1 MSKKKV
7 GKATSPT
14 GGKVEFEAG
23 WFIMKEFQDS
33 ICFRAYDAVQGLGDS
48 YSQAQLQELA
58 FQKYHGS
65 GEDSHGLAEKFMNGI
80 EMFQGI
86 YHDEM
91 NRVTQRSEKVL
102 DPIYHLRHDK
112 RIVSDP
118 NPAVKGINLTTLTA
132 KLTTDKSV
140 ITGRT
145 IWAKGLRVQ
154 AAGRKVLAYCK
165 KSSKYSDPNTKV
177 SGEQW
182 EDYLKFCRYKMWKES
197 QQSGSK
203 TKSCPPREETSG
215 MQEQNSADGVGDVE
229 DDDILSAP
237 PDVEEKDEEK
247 ESTEDLTVELTTDEE
262 EAAIKDWNSSWIFP
276 GYMAW
281 ALWGHI
287 PKDGLEE
294 YKADSFATSD
304 SCTRKKGGASAAG
317 RKSMRKAA
325 AKVEDQKRET
335 SMLDGSGSGIGGQ
348 ESLKLKTFALRQ
360 EISTAMT
367 TTSIV
372 SKYNAMKVSLDKRV
386 ALISNRKNS
395 MEKLVFQKP
404 ECFDDHEHYYATYV
418 PYKVYMDC
426 ETELEELTD
435 QYKDLDDQ
443 MLAEIEAINPK
454 NETRS
459 GRKRD
464 SGELSASPTNDLSN
478 EVIFLDDESETA
490 QLTYNDD

>member
-1 MSKKKV
+1 
-7 GKATSPT
+7 
-14 GGKVEFEAG
+14 
-23 WFIMKEFQDS
+23 MKEIQDV

-102 DPIYHLRHDK
+102 DTIYHLRHDK

-118 NPAVKGINLTTLTA
+118 NPAI
-132 KLTTDKSV
+132 
-140 ITGRT
+140 
-145 IWAKGLRVQ
+145 KGLRVQ

-197 QQSGSK
+197 QQSGSR

-215 MQEQNSADGVGDVE
+215 MQEQNSADVVGDVE

-348 ESLKLKTFALRQ
+348 ESLKLKTFALRAQ
-360 EISTAMT
+360 ISTAMT

-372 SKYNAMKVSLDKRV
+372 SKYNAMKVSLDKWV

-426 ETELEELTD
+426 ETELQELTD
-435 QYKDLDDQ
+435 QYTDLDDQ

-454 NETRS
+454 NETTS

-464 SGELSASPTNDLSN
+464 SRELSASPTNDLSN

>member
-91 NRVTQRSEKVL
+91 NRVTQRSENVL

-118 NPAVKGINLTTLTA
+118 NPAVKGINLTTLAA

-154 AAGRKVLAYCK
+154 AAGRKLAWK
-165 KSSKYSDPNTKV
+165 NTKLTA
-177 SGEQW
+177 SR
-182 EDYLKFCRYKMWKES
+182 LL
-197 QQSGSK
+197 
-203 TKSCPPREETSG
+203 
-215 MQEQNSADGVGDVE
+215 
-229 DDDILSAP
+229 ILAH
-237 PDVEEKDEEK
+237 E
-247 ESTEDLTVELTTDEE
+247 
-262 EAAIKDWNSSWIFP
+262 
-276 GYMAW
+276 
-281 ALWGHI
+281 
-287 PKDGLEE
+287 
-294 YKADSFATSD
+294 
-304 SCTRKKGGASAAG
+304 RKGGASAAG

-335 SMLDGSGSGIGGQ
+335 SMLDGSGSGICGQ

-454 NETRS
+454 NETTS